1 MKIQSNAMDR
11 IRQLNTRTLRET
23 VGLQEVL
30 VDPTKEKA
38 AGRAA
43 DAADELAQRGIENRK
58 RANAAAE
65 ATKQRLANQTAN
77 RQTFTGQKPRVLVNP
92 AAVNA
97 SNKTSDQ
104 IKTGLNAVKTVVK
117 DILAPPGQK
126 LADKKEVDKK
136 LPAGNSN
143 STKVEPTLD
152 VNKPLPAGDNK
163 STRVEP
169 NLDVNKK
176 PESTTGSP
184 SEKGTPFKKV
194 LNPKDP
200 STELG
205 SLRNKVNTATASSAE
220 KEIPANNKTSP
231 KLKRFGIGA
240 GLAMMVPAAI
250 ELYQNRNKDKEKP
263 ADPEPATSTPTP
275 PASAPTTPPAP
286 AASAPA
292 TSTPPPP
299 PPPPPAQVVKKEPPP
314 PPPPP
319 AQVVKKEPPND
330 TDYPGYSVGADKDKV
345 RAFIDKAEKE
355 KKDKAQRAQY
365 SGQSASES
373 VQSRA
378 RSASFVFE
386 RIRNITEGRPSQRH
400 PLEGHDYHK
409 KSNDELVYIAKDAH
423 KAAEAMKGHNTKAEN
438 KYRDQAN
445 DSATVRYY
453 RQKSGMPDWYKKKY
467 GHMKEDVME
476 GSPAAKLRK
485 DTGDTGDASRYPS
498 GKPVIPGTDYLQS
511 VKGVPLPDNDPR
523 WKLPVPS
530 NQPET
535 KVLKPEPVD
544 TWQPTKPPPG
554 YKMNSYGDGYIH
566 AKTGKPM
573 KEAKEK
579 TEYDYEGD
587 MARGQLQ
594 SIISNAQRVH
604 DMLEDNDNLAEWV
617 QSKITLAEDYI
628 STVANY
634 MMSEVDE
641 EVQQD
646 LAEVSNKTLKSYQQK
661 VSSDS
666 MKHKADPTKRS
677 PEKANRSVAG
687 FAKAQ
692 NRSEQGVA
700 EEVEVGDKVSFNH
713 PMTAAPG
720 KTMKKVGTVHK
731 VEDDTVHVKVK
742 SKYGVMTHKK
752 SASEL
757 TKEEFNIDEE
767 VEELDELNKD
777 TLYSYSKK
785 AEVDQDKQFTT
796 IGKGMRDN
804 EPKSANKAGH
814 KFSMRSIGINR
825 ADKRLQKEEQI
836 EELSSDLLGRYKK
849 SAGEQASAADKS
861 GDYAKGNKRFSGIM
875 KATKKQFANDTKQG
889 VAEGATGAKPGF
901 MLRQDPDLA
910 KKLKDQLARKKKLP
924 QGADFAA
931 QRRKER
937 LASNGRMDEA
947 VESHQE
953 EWIDE
958 AGPGLWANI
967 HAKRQRIKQGS
978 KERMRNPG
986 EKGAP
991 ESGAFEKAGGTNEEV
1006 KGEYD
1011 RKVDKY
1017 LKKKY
1022 APDDNKAPPFDAPY
1036 AKMPK
1041 ADKSGAIHSPMSR
1054 AKHLAKMAGRKQAG
1068 IKENSHDGQDNIN
1081 TPAKRSLSKTAG
1093 MVKTILK
1100 GAKSKN
1106 KNLDKF
1112 ESEPE
1117 LSSQIVKQE

>member
-43 DAADELAQRGIENRK
+43 AAAEDLKRKGIENRK
-58 RANAAAE
+58 RANDAAE
-65 ATKQRLANQTAN
+65 VNRQRLATQTAA
-77 RQTFTGQKPRVLVNP
+77 RAKQPTGQTPRVLSNP
-92 AAVNA
+92 AAPPPAPQPVAAKPATPVPAPAAATPPPPPPQELKHDPEELQRKQGVVN
-97 SNKTSDQ
+97 NKKPSTSDQ
-104 IKTGLNAVKTVVK
+104 LKTGLKAVKTVVK
-117 DILAPPGQK
+117 DILAPPGEK
-126 LADKKEVDKK
+126 IADKK
-136 LPAGNSN
+136 LPGGN
-143 STKVEPTLD
+143 
-152 VNKPLPAGDNK
+152 
-163 STRVEP
+163 
-169 NLDVNKK
+169 
-176 PESTTGSP
+176 
-184 SEKGTPFKKV
+184 
-194 LNPKDP
+194 
-200 STELG
+200 
-205 SLRNKVNTATASSAE
+205 ASSAE

-250 ELYQNRNKDKEKP
+250 ELYQNRNNDKEKP
-263 ADPEPATSTPTP
+263 ADPEPAT
-275 PASAPTTPPAP
+275 PPAP

-292 TSTPPPP
+292 TPPASAPTPPAPTPKRQVRPDNSDGGSPGSVAGKKIGADTPQFKKAETPPPTTAAVTKPTPAPPPP
-299 PPPPPAQVVKKEPPP
+299 PVAAKPTPPPVAAKPTPTPASDEPKEP
-314 PPPPP
+314 
-319 AQVVKKEPPND
+319 KSRDHEYND
-330 TDYPGYSVGADKDKV
+330 KTIPSAADVPLGGTIKGFNANDREKV
-345 RAFIDKAEKE
+345 NAFKAKADREDAE
-355 KKDKAQRAQY
+355 KAQRAKMSRAIY
-365 SGQSASES
+365 SDES
-373 VQSRA
+373 VKSKA

-467 GHMKEDVME
+467 GHLKEESVPVPPIPKDPPSKTDKSGIVTQKKLQTG
-476 GSPAAKLRK
+476 GSA
-485 DTGDTGDASRYPS
+485 GGSRYPWNNE
-498 GKPVIPGTDYLQS
+498 S
-511 VKGVPLPDNDPR
+511 VQLP
-523 WKLPVPS
+523 
-530 NQPET
+530 
-535 KVLKPEPVD
+535 
-544 TWQPTKPPPG
+544 
-554 YKMNSYGDGYIH
+554 
-566 AKTGKPM
+566 
-573 KEAKEK
+573 EAKEK

-646 LAEVSNKTLKSYQQK
+646 LAEEITADDMAQSAHMQGLKHGREGSGNNM
-661 VSSDS
+661 D
-666 MKHKADPTKRS
+666 R
-677 PEKANRSVAG
+677 
-687 FAKAQ
+687 AKAQ
-692 NRSEQGVA
+692 HGENFKHYNAGFLKGRNEKDKRLKVFGQGYNKKRPQPVA

-836 EELSSDLLGRYKK
+836 EELSSNLLGRYKK

-861 GDYAKGNKRFSGIM
+861 GDYVKGNKRFSGIM

-958 AGPGLWANI
+958 SGPGLWANI

-991 ESGAFEKAGGTNEEV
+991 ESGALEKARGTNEEV